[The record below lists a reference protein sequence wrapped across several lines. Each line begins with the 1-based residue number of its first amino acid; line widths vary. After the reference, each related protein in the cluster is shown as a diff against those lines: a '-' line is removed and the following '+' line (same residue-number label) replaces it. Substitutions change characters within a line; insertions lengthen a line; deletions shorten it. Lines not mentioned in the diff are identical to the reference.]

1 MNKPNE
7 AKPYVGNPYD
17 KYSDEFYI
25 DEIIGIDEIRY
36 KDLVKDWNL
45 DSAKRS
51 NNAASFFIQD
61 VKK

>member
-1 MNKPNE
+1 MNKPKE

-36 KDLVKDWNL
+36 KDLVKEWDR
-45 DSAKRS
+45 DSATRCT
-51 NNAASFFIQD
+51 NASAFFIQD